1 MTLARTA
8 LRLCAAGTLKG
19 VDGARPTIAQERVYD
34 SRNDPFQ
41 PEDFAGDAKPIVIV
55 VTDGD
60 DGDAQSQQ
68 NGGPPFLRNIELV
81 LELAM
86 VARAPKVGAD
96 GKPIGGYVV
105 GVPDT
110 DARLEASLD
119 LLEFQVIRRLASDL
133 APLSVLFRKLARI
146 WKRECHRQIDDGA
159 GVKIASRVLVLTC
172 GVKDDQVQV
181 FNNPND
187 PLPEGL
193 DALPEPLR
201 TVAKAL
207 PAGSAGADTCAA
219 LAAAIT
225 QLTAPALEGVDAI
238 YDGANRAPPP
248 DEPDDRTV
256 VGKIDLDQ

>member
-19 VDGARPTIAQERVYD
+19 AVGARPTIAQERVYD

-41 PEDFAGDAKPIVIV
+41 PEDFADDAKPIVVV

-60 DGDAQSQQ
+60 DGDALSNQ
-68 NGGPPFLRNIELV
+68 NGGPPFHRNIELV

-86 VARAPKVGAD
+86 VARAPVTDDSGN
-96 GKPIGGYVV
+96 PTGGYVI

-119 LLEFQVIRRLASDL
+119 LLEFQVIRRLANDP

-146 WKRECHRQIDDGA
+146 WKRECHRQIDDAA

-172 GVKDDQVQV
+172 EAKDDRVQV
-181 FNNPND
+181 FNNPNM
-187 PLPEGL
+187 PLPTGL

-219 LAAAIT
+219 LAGAIS
-225 QLTAPALEGVDAI
+225 QLTLPALNGVDAI

>member
-8 LRLCAAGTLKG
+8 LRLCAAGALKG
-19 VDGARPTIAQERVYD
+19 AVNDRPTIAQGRVYD

-41 PEDFAGDAKPIVIV
+41 PEDFADDAKPIVVI

-60 DGDAQSQQ
+60 DGDALSSQ
-68 NGGPPFLRNIELV
+68 NGGPPFHRNIELV

-86 VARAPKVGAD
+86 VARAPVTDDD
-96 GKPIGGYVV
+96 GNPTGGYVI

-119 LLEFQVIRRLASDL
+119 LLEFQVIRRLSADP
-133 APLSVLFRKLARI
+133 APLPALFRKLARI
-146 WKRECHRQIDDGA
+146 WKRECHRQIDDTA

-172 GVKDDQVQV
+172 EVSDDRISI
-181 FNNPND
+181 FNNPGD
-187 PLPEGL
+187 PLPTGL

-201 TVAKAL
+201 TVAQAL

-225 QLTAPALEGVDAI
+225 QLTLPPLEGVDAI
-238 YDGANRAPPP
+238 YDGANRAPPAS
-248 DEPDDRTV
+248 EADDRTV
-256 VGKIDLDQ
+256 VGQIDLDQ

>member
-8 LRLCAAGTLKG
+8 LRLCVAGTLKG
-19 VDGARPTIAQERVYD
+19 TAGARPTIAQERVYD

-41 PEDFAGDAKPIVIV
+41 PEDFAGDAKPIVVV
-55 VTDGD
+55 VTDND
-60 DGDAQSQQ
+60 DGEAQSSQ
-68 NGGPPFLRNIELV
+68 NGGPPFKRNIDVV

-86 VARAPKVGAD
+86 VTRLAVVNANGEPTGR
-96 GKPIGGYVV
+96 YVV
-105 GVPDT
+105 DAPST

-119 LLEFQVIRRLASDL
+119 FLEFQVMRRLSSDP
-133 APLSVLFRKLARI
+133 APLSVLFRKLTRI
-146 WKRECHRQIDDGA
+146 WKRECHRQVDDGA
-159 GVKIASRVLVLTC
+159 GVKIASRLLVLTC
-172 GVKDDQVQV
+172 EAKDDQIPV

-187 PLPEGL
+187 PLPSGL

-207 PAGSAGADTCAA
+207 PEGSAGADTCAA

-238 YDGANRAPPP
+238 YDGANRVPPP
-248 DEPDDRTV
+248 SDADDRTV